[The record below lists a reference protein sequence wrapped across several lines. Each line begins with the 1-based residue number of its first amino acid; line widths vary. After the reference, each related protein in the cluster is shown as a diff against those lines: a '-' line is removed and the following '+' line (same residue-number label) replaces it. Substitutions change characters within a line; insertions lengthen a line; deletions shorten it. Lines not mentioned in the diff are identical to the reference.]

1 MILKKLSYLSRTKKI
16 VGLSAIVAT
25 LIVSACV
32 LQEIC
37 KPKLYKKLQGTCNI
51 LLEETYINRSTEF
64 KPLSFTLTFENSDVE
79 LPTIRSANDN
89 AARNYE
95 GIKELERNAKGKWKV
110 IGEKEDSILIDAP
123 KNILNG
129 KYAVCLQ
136 KVEYFHDNIYILWLE
151 NDSTRLCYSKAV
163 SPKAEIEWE

>member
-1 MILKKLSYLSRTKKI
+1 M
-16 VGLSAIVAT
+16 
-25 LIVSACV
+25 
-32 LQEIC
+32 
-37 KPKLYKKLQGTCNI
+37 
-51 LLEETYINRSTEF
+51 EETYINRSTEF

-95 GIKELERNAKGKWKV
+95 GIKELSENAKGKWKV

-151 NDSTRLCYSKAV
+151 NNSTRLCYSKAV

>member
-1 MILKKLSYLSRTKKI
+1 MILKKLSHLSRTKKI

-25 LIVSACV
+25 LIISACV

-37 KPKLYKKLQGTCNI
+37 KPKLYKKLQGTYNI

-64 KPLSFTLTFENSDVE
+64 NPLLFTLIFENSSVK
-79 LPTIRSANDN
+79 LPTIESADAPVENS
-89 AARNYE
+89 YE

-163 SPKAEIEWE
+163 SPQAEIEWE

>member
-1 MILKKLSYLSRTKKI
+1 MS
-16 VGLSAIVAT
+16 
-25 LIVSACV
+25 
-32 LQEIC
+32 
-37 KPKLYKKLQGTCNI
+37 KPKLYKKLQDTYNI

-64 KPLSFTLTFENSDVE
+64 NPLSFTLTFENSDVE

-89 AARNYE
+89 AAKNYE
-95 GIKELERNAKGKWKV
+95 GIKELSENAKGKWKV

>member
-1 MILKKLSYLSRTKKI
+1 M
-16 VGLSAIVAT
+16 
-25 LIVSACV
+25 
-32 LQEIC
+32 
-37 KPKLYKKLQGTCNI
+37 
-51 LLEETYINRSTEF
+51 
-64 KPLSFTLTFENSDVE
+64 E

-151 NDSTRLCYSKAV
+151 DSTRLCYSKAV

>member
-1 MILKKLSYLSRTKKI
+1 M
-16 VGLSAIVAT
+16 
-25 LIVSACV
+25 
-32 LQEIC
+32 
-37 KPKLYKKLQGTCNI
+37 
-51 LLEETYINRSTEF
+51 
-64 KPLSFTLTFENSDVE
+64 E

-95 GIKELERNAKGKWKV
+95 WIKELSENAK
-110 IGEKEDSILIDAP
+110 A
-123 KNILNG
+123 

-163 SPKAEIEWE
+163 SPKAEIEWK

>member
-1 MILKKLSYLSRTKKI
+1 M
-16 VGLSAIVAT
+16 
-25 LIVSACV
+25 
-32 LQEIC
+32 
-37 KPKLYKKLQGTCNI
+37 
-51 LLEETYINRSTEF
+51 EETYINRSTEF

-151 NDSTRLCYSKAV
+151 NDSTRLCDSKAV